1 MRKIIGKHGE
11 ILTLPVAILI
21 WYLSPYLLRRI
32 DPTAGAHD
40 IGLFQTFLIA
50 TVGLFF
56 GTALIWLFL
65 KLAAPE
71 VYKQLDD
78 YLSNNY
84 KAITTW
90 ERGKFVLSFYLGLLL
105 AWVLLVVAFV

>member
-1 MRKIIGKHGE
+1 MRKLIGKHGE
-11 ILTLPVAILI
+11 LLTLPVAILI
-21 WYLSPYLLRRI
+21 WYLSPYLLRAI

-40 IGLFQTFLIA
+40 IGLFQAFLIA

-71 VYKQLDD
+71 VYKHLDD
-78 YLSNNY
+78 YLINHKISS
-84 KAITTW
+84 W
-90 ERGKFVLSFYLGLLL
+90 ERGKFVLSFYFGLLI
-105 AWVLLVVAFV
+105 AWVLLVMTFV